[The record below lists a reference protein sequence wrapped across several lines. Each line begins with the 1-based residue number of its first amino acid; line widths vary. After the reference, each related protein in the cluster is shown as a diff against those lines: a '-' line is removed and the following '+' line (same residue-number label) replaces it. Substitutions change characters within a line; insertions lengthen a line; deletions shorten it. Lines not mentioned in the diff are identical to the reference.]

1 MKKRISNAFD
11 EFIDV
16 NLKTDKE
23 IAQLSRDLKIDI
35 AVDLKCF
42 TQFSRF
48 GIFVERCAP
57 IQVNYLGYPGT
68 SGSNCIDY
76 IIADK
81 VLIPQENQKHYSEKI
96 VYLPHCY
103 QVNDSTKK
111 ISDNIFTRE
120 ELELPKDGFIFC
132 CFNNNYKITPNVFD
146 SWMKILKNVKDSIFW
161 LFETNPIVIKNLQQE
176 AKKRGVKS
184 DRLIFAKR
192 MTLDKHLAR
201 LKVADLFLDT
211 LPYTAHTTSSDA
223 LWSGLPIIVH
233 IGQSFQSR
241 VSASL
246 LTAIELPELITHS
259 EKEYEDL
266 AIKLATNPG
275 QFVKIK
281 NKLKKNRL
289 KTPLFDAKLF
299 TKNIE
304 SAYTIMHEKYLKNL
318 PLENIEIK

>member
-1 MKKRISNAFD
+1 
-11 EFIDV
+11 
-16 NLKTDKE
+16 
-23 IAQLSRDLKIDI
+23 
-35 AVDLKCF
+35 
-42 TQFSRF
+42 
-48 GIFVERCAP
+48 
-57 IQVNYLGYPGT
+57 
-68 SGSNCIDY
+68 
-76 IIADK
+76 
-81 VLIPQENQKHYSEKI
+81 
-96 VYLPHCY
+96 
-103 QVNDSTKK
+103 
-111 ISDNIFTRE
+111 
-120 ELELPKDGFIFC
+120 
-132 CFNNNYKITPNVFD
+132 
-146 SWMKILKNVKDSIFW
+146 MKILKNVKDSIFW